1 MSEFLQLRR
10 KLIHNL
16 RGKEMR
22 TLLIV
27 FSLFIVFSITGC
39 SQGPEYVKLNR
50 ENIEKLDLSKVTE
63 VDLVSTPAEDKPE
76 LWRSVY
82 TNIFPITDPEKMQK
96 ILHYIKTGEPIEY
109 AAPFKSLLFK
119 TKKRIYF
126 LGIRWD
132 TKACYGDF
140 WESPE
145 LLRKLE
151 SWGLEHPKGES
162 NLPKGQIFDGAP
174 YDPNLINLDPNYI
187 PFH

>member
-1 MSEFLQLRR
+1 M
-10 KLIHNL
+10 K
-16 RGKEMR
+16 
-22 TLLIV
+22 TLLVTLSLFFV
-27 FSLFIVFSITGC
+27 FSFTGC
-39 SQGPEYVKLNR
+39 STDPVYVELNR
-50 ENIEKLDLSKVTE
+50 ENLQKLDVSKVTE

-140 WESPE
+140 WESAE

-174 YDPNLINLDPNYI
+174 YDPNLINLDPNYSFPLKI
-187 PFH
+187 SVFFNQKAPCVR